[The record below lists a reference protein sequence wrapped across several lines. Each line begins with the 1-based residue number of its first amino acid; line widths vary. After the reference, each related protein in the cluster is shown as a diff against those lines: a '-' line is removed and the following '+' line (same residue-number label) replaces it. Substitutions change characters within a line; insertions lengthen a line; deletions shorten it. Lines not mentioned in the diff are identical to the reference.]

1 MIVGLLHYRWNFYTY
16 TRTILHKVP
25 GVEYQKVYDYYSL
38 INRIAQKLNR
48 TAKSQV
54 LSTFDL
60 NNQFQD
66 FRINKVDLLHLFN
79 GISYGK
85 TPWVSN
91 FETFLPRLRGLL
103 TKYNA
108 HPEVINLNRKERYA
122 FDALCGPACKQL
134 IALSDCSRLIQL
146 DLMRRVPVDVKR
158 IEEKL
163 TVLHPPQ
170 EKMIDAYDEKELEVS
185 GKIRFMLVGA
195 GFFRKGGREILR
207 VFERLVRKHQYPI
220 ELVIVSSLRMD
231 KYAAHETESDV
242 AWVKERIAANG
253 DWITYHA
260 NLPNEQVL
268 DLMRSVHVGLLP
280 TYADTYGL
288 SVLELQANGVPVIS
302 TNVRALPEM
311 NNNQAGWLI
320 DVPRD
325 ALGEARYASDEQRA
339 QLSAAIEEGLERT
352 MHEIFA
358 DLGCLRRKGVASL
371 EKIERDHHPADYA
384 RRMGEIYQHALE

>member
-38 INRIAQKLNR
+38 INRISQKLNR
-48 TAKSQV
+48 IAKSQV

-163 TVLHPPQ
+163 TILHPPQ

-242 AWVKERIAANG
+242 AWVKG
-253 DWITYHA
+253 KDCSKW
-260 NLPNEQVL
+260 
-268 DLMRSVHVGLLP
+268 
-280 TYADTYGL
+280 
-288 SVLELQANGVPVIS
+288 
-302 TNVRALPEM
+302 
-311 NNNQAGWLI
+311 
-320 DVPRD
+320 
-325 ALGEARYASDEQRA
+325 
-339 QLSAAIEEGLERT
+339 
-352 MHEIFA
+352 
-358 DLGCLRRKGVASL
+358 
-371 EKIERDHHPADYA
+371 
-384 RRMGEIYQHALE
+384 